1 MIFDTHAHYDDEAFD
16 IDRKELLS
24 GLKNSGIERIVN
36 IGADLKSCKT
46 TLQLSREYDYIY
58 AALGIHPSSVK
69 ELNEENFKHLAELCR
84 ENSIMGRGKVVAI
97 GETGLDYNF
106 NEWNTCSEAEQKIW
120 FERHIE
126 LAKEINLPLVVHS
139 RDAAKDTYDVMKACD
154 AAAAGGIVH
163 CYAYSKEMARD
174 FFDMGFYFGIGGVVT
189 FKNAKKL
196 KEVVEYLP
204 LNRIVLET
212 DCPYLSPEPYRGKR
226 NYSLNLMLVA
236 EKIAELKGITK
247 EEVITATADNA
258 YKVYGMIRE

>member
-1 MIFDTHAHYDDEAFD
+1 MHWCN
-16 IDRKELLS
+16 RWR
-24 GLKNSGIERIVN
+24 NSQETDKIEKVYAKFV
-36 IGADLKSCKT
+36 IGA
-46 TLQLSREYDYIY
+46 YY
-58 AALGIHPSSVK
+58 
-69 ELNEENFKHLAELCR
+69 
-84 ENSIMGRGKVVAI
+84 
-97 GETGLDYNF
+97 
-106 NEWNTCSEAEQKIW
+106 
-120 FERHIE
+120 
-126 LAKEINLPLVVHS
+126 
-139 RDAAKDTYDVMKACD
+139 
-154 AAAAGGIVH
+154 
-163 CYAYSKEMARD
+163 
-174 FFDMGFYFGIGGVVT
+174 YFGIGGVVT